1 MIDVQLYIYDL
12 SNGIAKQ
19 VSLGLL
25 GKQIDAVYHT
35 SIVIDSLEYVYDG
48 GVKIVPAGK
57 THLGPP
63 LKTAFL
69 GKTELP
75 MEVIL
80 EFLESLKEIY
90 NEKAYDVWTHNC
102 NNFSN
107 DFATFLVGHGIPS
120 YISNLPQAVLRTPFG
135 QMIKPYIDRVARQ
148 AQANKGGLL
157 GIEETAKIKPSYGH
171 RGKVNFVTSKT
182 ELDSHLQTAEKSC
195 AIVFFTSQNC
205 GPCKVLYPLY
215 QKMADDA
222 QEKAVFIMTDIAKNR
237 EIGMKYSI
245 TATPTFITFLHGTQ
259 ENRWTGSDP
268 ATLKGN
274 LEMLLL
280 LTHPQHP
287 HDSLSL
293 TEFYSADPQPVLF
306 TKVPPLAKLK
316 IKLGS
321 FSENNDVLEI
331 LKFISS
337 GALEGSKKL
346 PCPDLNAFSRFV
358 WSAPSKIPLEVLF
371 AVVDLIRIGLADP
384 SFNAYFAK
392 EKDHKTVTLII
403 SHVNSLKNCPYS
415 LRLVTLQLCCNL
427 FISDIYES
435 QALDFTSLYE
445 PILQLV
451 TSNLLDEKNQNVRVA
466 AASLAF
472 NIATTNQKARFNKNQ
487 DILSEPQQVE
497 LAASLIEAIKNEEH
511 SPEAIKGYLLALAN
525 ILFRAPGD
533 GELGD
538 LLKSMASHDIILS
551 KQKSFPKEPLIE
563 EIGKVLV
570 GKGFS

>member
-1 MIDVQLYIYDL
+1 ME
-12 SNGIAKQ
+12 
-19 VSLGLL
+19 
-25 GKQIDAVYHT
+25 
-35 SIVIDSLEYVYDG
+35 SLEYVYDG

-90 NEKAYDVWTHNC
+90 NEEAYDIWTHNC

-120 YISNLPQAVLRTPFG
+120 YISNLPQTVLRTPFG
-135 QMIKPYIDRVARQ
+135 QMIKPYVDRIARQ

-157 GIEETAKIKPSYGH
+157 GIEETAKIQPSIGH
-171 RGKVNFVTSKT
+171 RSKVNFVTSKI
-182 ELDSHLQTAEKSC
+182 EMDNHLQKAGKSC
-195 AIVFFTSQNC
+195 AIIFFTSQNC
-205 GPCKVLYPLY
+205 GPCKALYPLY
-215 QKMADDA
+215 QRMADDA
-222 QEKAVFIMTDIAKNR
+222 QGKAVFVMIDIAKNR

-280 LTHPQHP
+280 LAHPPHP

-293 TEFYSADPQPVLF
+293 IEFRSADSQPVLF
-306 TKVPPLAKLK
+306 TKIPPLAKLK

-321 FSENNDVLEI
+321 FSENNVMLEI

-337 GALEGSKKL
+337 GASEGSSKL
-346 PCPDLNAFSRFV
+346 PCPDLNAFSRFI
-358 WSAPSKIPLEVLF
+358 WSAPSKLPLEVLF
-371 AVVDLIRIGLADP
+371 VVVDLFRVGLADT

-403 SHVNSLKNCPYS
+403 SHVNSLENCPYS

-427 FISDIYES
+427 FISDIFQS
-435 QALDFTSLYE
+435 QILGCSSLYE
-445 PILQLV
+445 PIIQLV
-451 TSNLLDEKNQNVRVA
+451 TSCLLDEKNQNVRVA

-472 NIATTNQKARFNKNQ
+472 NLATVNQKARSNKNQ
-487 DILSEPQQVE
+487 EILPEAQQVE
-497 LAASLIEAIKNEEH
+497 LAASLLEAIKNEEQ
-511 SPEAIKGYLLALAN
+511 SPEAMKGFLLALAN
-525 ILFRAPGD
+525 LIFRAPGD

-551 KQKSFPKEPLIE
+551 KQNSFPNEPLIE
-563 EIGKVLV
+563 EIGKVLL
-570 GKGFS
+570 GEGLS